1 MKEILCKV
9 KSFITFDFPLD
20 SRYIGERFLTTHDHY
35 KNNIPHWS
43 LVATRRKVI
52 SDYWFR
58 HVLAHF
64 SALYGL
70 ATLFVLFANYNF
82 EYTFL
87 VSVFLVGLVSF
98 CVLFV
103 THYWLFYYSD
113 FLPKLDTV
121 IARHEHES
129 KKEEKLEKCRR
140 TQFSIPTLTVIFYT
154 FTKSCKIN
162 FPPCNDQ
169 SAELLNNLFGSDK
182 DKIKEN
188 LRRIYKLSA
197 LSPKE
202 RAEIQKGINIARS
215 FFKSLEYETAN
226 EILDQLEFK
235 LQRG

>member
-1 MKEILCKV
+1 MKKILCSV
-9 KSFITFDFPLD
+9 KSFITFDFPLN
-20 SRYIGERFLTTHDHY
+20 SQYIGKQFSTTHDHY
-35 KNNIPHWS
+35 KTTSPHWC
-43 LVATRRKVI
+43 LAATRRKVI

-64 SALYGL
+64 GALYGL
-70 ATLFVLFANYNF
+70 ATLFVLPVNQNF
-82 EYTFL
+82 HYTFL
-87 VSVFLVGLVSF
+87 VSAIAIGFISF
-98 CVLFV
+98 FVLFV

-121 IARHEHES
+121 VAAHEHES

-169 SAELLNNLFGSDK
+169 SAEILNSLFGSDK

-188 LRRIYKLSA
+188 LRRIYKLST

-202 RAEIQKGINIARS
+202 RAEIQKGIIIARS
-215 FFKSLEYETAN
+215 FFKSLDHEKAN
-226 EILDQLEFK
+226 EILDQLELK